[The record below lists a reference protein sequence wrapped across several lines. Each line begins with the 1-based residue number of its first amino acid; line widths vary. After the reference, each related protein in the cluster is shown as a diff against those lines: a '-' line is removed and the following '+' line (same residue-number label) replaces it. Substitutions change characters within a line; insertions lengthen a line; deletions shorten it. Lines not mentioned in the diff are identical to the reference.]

1 MLYFITQLVGNDNV
15 MRALFK
21 NEGCNVANTHVGA
34 SEVFFINDAVHSLHS
49 NTMHSVDQQKP
60 YTMTLTIFSLV

>member
-1 MLYFITQLVGNDNV
+1 MINALFITQLVGNDDV

-34 SEVFFINDAVHSLHS
+34 SEVFIINDAVHSLHS
-49 NTMHSVDQQKP
+49 NTM
-60 YTMTLTIFSLV
+60 